1 MSLPGRIGKQCR
13 ERWHHHLAPDVV
25 KKKWTLEEDL
35 LIIKLYRE
43 HNARWSEM
51 AKFVP
56 GRTDNQ
62 IKNRYNS
69 NLKKRFMDKEFVQ
82 MIEAQEK
89 SASNKDN
96 GGSEKTSSQDEQSVD
111 DNSVT
116 FENGYEQ

>member
-1 MSLPGRIGKQCR
+1 
-13 ERWHHHLAPDVV
+13 
-25 KKKWTLEEDL
+25 
-35 LIIKLYRE
+35 
-43 HNARWSEM
+43 M